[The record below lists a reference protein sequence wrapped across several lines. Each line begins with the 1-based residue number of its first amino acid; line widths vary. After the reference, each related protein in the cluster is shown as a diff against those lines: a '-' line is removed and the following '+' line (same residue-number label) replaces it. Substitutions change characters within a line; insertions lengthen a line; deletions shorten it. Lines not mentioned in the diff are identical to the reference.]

1 MRYSEHLCVR
11 FQHAVEV
18 IGKRWTT
25 LIIKVLIE
33 KPLRFSE
40 LADQL
45 AVVSDRVLS
54 ERLKELECEGI
65 VERRV
70 YPETPVRVEY
80 ALTEKGRDLEQALH
94 EIQEWAERWIPLESV
109 LAVANEDTKVE
120 ANS

>member
-1 MRYSEHLCVR
+1 MRYSEHLCLR
-11 FQHAVEV
+11 YQHAVEV
-18 IGKRWTT
+18 IGKRWTA

-54 ERLKELECEGI
+54 ERLKELESEGI

-80 ALTEKGRDLEQALH
+80 AMTEKGRDLDQAVH

-109 LAVANEDTKVE
+109 MALADDH
-120 ANS
+120 